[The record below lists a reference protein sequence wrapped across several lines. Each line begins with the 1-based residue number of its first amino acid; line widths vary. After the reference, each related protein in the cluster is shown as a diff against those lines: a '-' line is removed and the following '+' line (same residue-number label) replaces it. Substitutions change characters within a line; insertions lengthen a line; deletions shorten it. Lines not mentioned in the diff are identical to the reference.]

1 MYSNIFYNSNIQE
14 WQTVDNFLLMGMLM
28 VYYTIFLIFHA
39 CLKFYTE
46 KQEDKAENCQ
56 LPITHL
62 SGVNSFSDNA
72 IKQPK

>member
-1 MYSNIFYNSNIQE
+1 
-14 WQTVDNFLLMGMLM
+14 MGMLM

-39 CLKFYTE
+39 CLKFSIEE
-46 KQEDKAENCQ
+46 KEDKAENCQ
-56 LPITHL
+56 LPITYL